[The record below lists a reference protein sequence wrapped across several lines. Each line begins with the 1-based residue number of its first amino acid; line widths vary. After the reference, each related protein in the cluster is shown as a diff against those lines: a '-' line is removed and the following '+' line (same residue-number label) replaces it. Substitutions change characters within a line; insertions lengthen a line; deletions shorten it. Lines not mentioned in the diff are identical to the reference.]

1 MRNKQKGI
9 EINDKFG
16 VQTVDL
22 GARVLSALA
31 ELGGEASLADLARST
46 GLARAKLHRYLVSLS
61 RAEYV
66 EQDKLTSHYRLGG
79 EALRVGLVALQRVDA
94 VELGTAVIRQ
104 LTEEFDQT
112 TLLAVWGGGG
122 PTVVRWFESRELVTV
137 NVRIGSV
144 MPLTRSATG
153 RVFAAYMPSRVVQ
166 PWIKRELASNSKKYP
181 EICTADSMNAIIK
194 KTQEIGLGHVEGTM
208 LPGILSLSAPVF
220 NAQQELA
227 AAITMLGPVG
237 SFEDNPSGR
246 LAFALKEATMRLS
259 HRLGMTSKMVGDHR
273 YELNK

>member
-1 MRNKQKGI
+1 MKNKQKII

-61 RAEYV
+61 RAEFI
-66 EQDKLTSHYRLGG
+66 EQDSLTSHYRLGG

-122 PTVVRWFESRELVTV
+122 PTVVRWSESRELVTV

-144 MPLTRSATG
+144 MPLMRSATG
-153 RVFAAYMPSRVVQ
+153 RVFAAYMPQQVVQ
-166 PWIKRELASNSKKYP
+166 PWIKRELAANSKKYP
-181 EICTADSMNAIIK
+181 EFSSVENMTKIVE
-194 KTQEIGLGHVEGTM
+194 KTRETGLGHVEGIM

-237 SFEDNPSGR
+237 SFEDSPRGR
-246 LAFALKEATMRLS
+246 TATALKEAAFRLS
-259 HRLGMTSKMVGDHR
+259 RRLGMPVP
-273 YELNK
+273 

>member
-1 MRNKQKGI
+1 MKGKGKVV
-9 EINDKFG
+9 EINEQFG

-66 EQDKLTSHYRLGG
+66 EQDSMTSHYRLGG
-79 EALRVGLVALQRVDA
+79 EALRVGLVALQRVD
-94 VELGTAVIRQ
+94 VVDLGTPILRSLA
-104 LTEEFDQT
+104 EEHDQT
-112 TLLAVWGGGG
+112 ALLAVWGTGG
-122 PTVVRWFESRELVTV
+122 PTIVRWFESRELVTV
-137 NVRIGSV
+137 NVRVGSL

-153 RVFAAYMPSRVVQ
+153 RVFAAYMPQQVIQ
-166 PWIKRELASNSKKYP
+166 PWIKRELASNAKKYP
-181 EICTADSMNAIIK
+181 DISTVEAMNK
-194 KTQEIGLGHVEGTM
+194 VVGETRTNGLGHVQGTM

-220 NAQQELA
+220 NAQNELA

-237 SFEDNPSGR
+237 
-246 LAFALKEATMRLS
+246 AFDDSPTGPLGVALTSAANRLS
-259 HRLGMTSKMVGDHR
+259 RRLGMPDR
-273 YELNK
+273 